1 MLAALSLGGAQRA
14 DAAPDKSVVARSLPS
29 ERGAR
34 AEVEAVIE
42 APAEQVATLV
52 AEPANFVPLFPAE
65 RIEVLKSSPERQV
78 VSVEMRKPWP
88 VGTVRWVEEVTAYR
102 DNDGKTYVVERNAQ
116 GGGYFRQMRAV
127 WRIVPHPDSEHRCV
141 VTYQVLTDLSRWV
154 PEWALKKG
162 NLSGIVDTMGRLRK
176 LVAERQPTEAAAVS
190 AHQ

>member
-1 MLAALSLGGAQRA
+1 MLASLSLGGPQLAG
-14 DAAPDKSVVARSLPS
+14 AAPDKSVVTRSLPS

-42 APAEQVATLV
+42 APAEQVAALV
-52 AEPANFVPLFPAE
+52 AEPQNFVPLFPAE
-65 RIEVLKSSPERQV
+65 RIEVLKATPERQL

-102 DNDGKTYVVERNAQ
+102 DNDGKAYVVERNAQ

-127 WRIVPHPDSEHRCV
+127 WRVVPHPDSESRCV
-141 VTYQVLTDLSRWV
+141 VTYQVLTELSRWV
-154 PEWALKKG
+154 PEWALRKG

-176 LVAERQPTEAAAVS
+176 LVAERQPLEAAAAS